1 MRASGYLHCKNL
13 WAVPFAKCKSIL
25 RSAFSMKKLIGIFL
39 LLFLVASVPAHA
51 QKRVLAKKPAPQPKP
66 ITPDTRDTLEMVFV
80 LDTTGSM
87 GGLIEGAKQRI
98 WGIINEVMQKPSKPR
113 VRVGL
118 VAYRDN
124 GDDYVTRILPITE
137 DLDRAYTTLMDYQA
151 GGGGD
156 TPENVRK
163 ALADGV
169 RNAGWAPAKQG
180 LAQIVFLVGDA
191 PPQNYEQEPDVLVT
205 TAEAVRKNM
214 IVNTIQCGTLPETT
228 QIWQTIARRGE
239 GRYFAIAQ
247 DGGVQAISTPFDT
260 RLAEL
265 AARLGRTYVTYG
277 DKKKREKNV
286 AVQAAAESRITT
298 DAAMGAQADRALNKA
313 VNSFQYDGDL
323 VQAVENDTVKLDELK
338 KEDLPEDL
346 QKLSLADRKK
356 EIDKRIAERKAIRAQ
371 ILTLSKQRDEFI
383 AAERKK
389 KGNTNGF
396 DTAVAQALKEQLL
409 KKGIK

>member
-1 MRASGYLHCKNL
+1 
-13 WAVPFAKCKSIL
+13 
-25 RSAFSMKKLIGIFL
+25 MKKKIGVFL
-39 LLFLVASVPAHA
+39 AVIAISAVGSINAVA
-51 QKRVLAKKPAPQPKP
+51 QKRVVKTQPAKPKP
-66 ITPDTRDTLEMVFV
+66 VVADNRDTLEMVFV

-124 GDDYVTRILPITE
+124 GDEYVTKILPLTE
-137 DLDRAYTTLMDYQA
+137 DLDKAYTTLMDYRA
-151 GGGGD
+151 NGGGD

-163 ALADGV
+163 ALAEGV
-169 RNAGWAPAKQG
+169 RSAGWSDTKPN

-214 IVNTIQCGTLPETT
+214 IVNTIQCGTLAETT
-228 QIWQTIARRGE
+228 PIWQTIARRGE
-239 GRYFAIAQ
+239 GKYFAIAQ
-247 DGGVQAISTPFDT
+247 DGGVQAISTPFDAK
-260 RLAEL
+260 LADL
-265 AARLGRTYVTYG
+265 AAKLGKTYVTYG
-277 DKKKREKNV
+277 AKKERDAKV
-286 AVQAAAESRITT
+286 ATQAAAESRITT

-323 VQAVENDTVKLDELK
+323 VQDVENEAVKIEDVK
-338 KEDLPEDL
+338 KDDLPEDL
-346 QKLSLADRKK
+346 QKMTVPERKK
-356 EIDKRIAERKAIRAQ
+356 EIDKRIAQRKQIRAE
-371 ILTLSKQRDEFI
+371 ILTLSKQRDEFV

-389 KGNTNGF
+389 RGTTNGF

-409 KKGIK
+409 RKGLK

>member
-1 MRASGYLHCKNL
+1 
-13 WAVPFAKCKSIL
+13 
-25 RSAFSMKKLIGIFL
+25 MKKTIGTFL
-39 LLFLVASVPAHA
+39 ALAIVTAIASFDMYGQRRPAKA
-51 QKRVLAKKPAPQPKP
+51 QPVKPKP
-66 ITPDTRDTLEMVFV
+66 VVEDKRDTLEMVFV

-124 GDDYVTRILPITE
+124 GDEYVTRILPITE
-137 DLDRAYTTLMDYQA
+137 DLDKAYTTLMDYQA
-151 GGGGD
+151 NGGGD

-163 ALADGV
+163 ALAEGV
-169 RNAGWAPAKQG
+169 RKAGWSSAKAG

-214 IVNTIQCGTLPETT
+214 IVNTIQCGDLAETT
-228 QIWQTIARRGE
+228 SIWQMIARRGE
-239 GRYFAIAQ
+239 GKYFAIAQ
-247 DGGVQAISTPFDT
+247 DGGVQAITTPYDAK
-260 RLAEL
+260 LAEL
-265 AARLGRTYVTYG
+265 AAKVGKTYLTYG
-277 DKKKREKNV
+277 DKKKRELNV
-286 AVQAAAESRITT
+286 AAQAASEARITT

-323 VQAVENDTVKLDELK
+323 VQDVENRAVKIEDVK

-346 QKLSLADRKK
+346 QRLSVAERKK
-356 EIDKRIAERKAIRAQ
+356 AIDKRIAERKAIRAE
-371 ILTLSKQRDEFI
+371 ILALSKQRDAHI

-389 KGNTNGF
+389 QGKTNGF
-396 DTAVAQALKEQLL
+396 DTAVAQALREQLL
-409 KKGIK
+409 RKGIK

>member
-1 MRASGYLHCKNL
+1 
-13 WAVPFAKCKSIL
+13 
-25 RSAFSMKKLIGIFL
+25 MKKLVGTMLSLSLAIVIAPSAG
-39 LLFLVASVPAHA
+39 SA
-51 QKRVLAKKPAPQPKP
+51 QKKRAVKQQTVKTK
-66 ITPDTRDTLEMVFV
+66 TVVDSRDTLEMVFV

-87 GGLIEGAKQRI
+87 GGLIDGAKQRI

-124 GDDYVTRILPITE
+124 GDEYVTRILPLTE
-137 DLDRAYTTLMDYQA
+137 DLDKAYTTLMDYQA
-151 GGGGD
+151 SGGGD
-156 TPENVRK
+156 GPENVRK

-169 RNAGWAPAKQG
+169 RNAGWSDSKTG

-191 PPQNYEQEPDVLVT
+191 PPHEYEQEPDVLVT

-214 IVNTIQCGTLPETT
+214 IVNTIQCGLLAETT
-228 QIWQTIARRGE
+228 PIWQTIARRGE

-247 DGGVQAISTPFDT
+247 DGGVQAISTPFDS

-265 AARLGRTYVTYG
+265 AAKLGKTYVTYG
-277 DKKKREKNV
+277 AKRDRDANI
-286 AVQAAAESRITT
+286 ATQAAAESRITK
-298 DAAMGAQADRALNKA
+298 DAVMGAQADRALNKA
-313 VNSFQYDGDL
+313 VNSYQYHADL
-323 VQAVENDTVKLDELK
+323 VQDVENQAVKLEDVK

-346 QKLSLADRKK
+346 QKMTAAERKK
-356 EIDKRIAERKAIRAQ
+356 EVDRRIAERKAVRAE

-389 KGNTNGF
+389 QGKSNGF
-396 DTAVAQALKEQLL
+396 DTAVAQALREQLSRR
-409 KKGIK
+409 GIK